1 MNGGIGII
9 EMLKKTNILALA
21 GGGKIPCFPP
31 NQFVIWD
38 DHQGK
43 IISML
48 RFNDNIINIR
58 LRNDKIIPVLQKKI
72 YIFNINTLETIS
84 SLDTFDNP
92 LGIIGMSNGDNNKL
106 IIAFPYESQG
116 KVYVGNC
123 ISEKIEKISI
133 ISAHESKVA
142 CISLNKDGSLIATAS
157 DKGTV
162 IKIFTT
168 FGIKFSEFRRG
179 TISVVMNCISFD
191 PNNKF
196 IGCTSNV
203 GTIHVFSIARI
214 MKILNENNSEIKKKY
229 KNEDEPRNS
238 KSFLGKIG
246 GFLNIKS
253 SYLETER
260 NFARFRIQEE
270 CSLLGFGN
278 DNTFEVITMNGKYYK
293 AAYDPKKGGD
303 CCKIEEKNCLF
314 DID

>member
-31 NQFVIWD
+31 NQLIIWD

-43 IISML
+43 IISIL

-58 LRNDKIIPVLQKKI
+58 LRNDKIITVLQSKI
-72 YIFNINTLETIS
+72 YIFNVNTLETIS
-84 SLDTFDNP
+84 CLETFDNP
-92 LGIIGMSNGDNNKL
+92 LGIIGISNGDNNKL

-123 ISEKIEKISI
+123 FSEKMEKISI
-133 ISAHESKVA
+133 ISAHDSKIA
-142 CISLNKDGSLIATAS
+142 CIALNKDGSLIATAS
-157 DKGTV
+157 DKGTL
-162 IKIFTT
+162 IRIFTT

-179 TISVVMNCISFD
+179 TTNVEMNCISFD

-203 GTIHVFSIARI
+203 GTIHIFSITGI
-214 MKILNENNSEIKKKY
+214 MKVLNENNSEIKKKY
-229 KNEDEPRNS
+229 NNEFEPRNS

-270 CSLLGFGN
+270 YSLLGFGN
-278 DNTFEVITMNGKYYK
+278 DNTFDVITMNGKYYR

-303 CCKIEEKNCLF
+303 CCKIEEKNFLV
-314 DID
+314 DI